1 MTLECVQLTIKAE
14 QDRHT
19 QCTLH
24 RAFSEPSS
32 GLSGQVRTAQ
42 HDYPHPVTVPVL
54 CFSSKGTWMVPRRRC
69 HPWRSQQKPCPG
81 SPKIPCYL
89 SGELWLVVAG
99 SCLAVVA
106 RHVELPYPGGLGV
119 GVGGCQALWS
129 QTRQSL
135 QCVWTLSQLLTR
147 ESSDHSPASRPC
159 LSLKGKPRPWPHLP
173 PFSP

>member
-119 GVGGCQALWS
+119 GVGGVRLCGA
-129 QTRQSL
+129 
-135 QCVWTLSQLLTR
+135 
-147 ESSDHSPASRPC
+147 RPGRVC
-159 LSLKGKPRPWPHLP
+159 NVFGPCPS
-173 PFSP
+173 FSPVSPVITPQPPALA